1 MILITIERAWEIS
14 VPKIQFSCSQP
25 SVLSLLHI
33 FPGYLLIFPAY
44 WEPSISGMLIVLV
57 LQSQIFVHLFVMSI
71 HLSWLEFDVG
81 VWVQLEYLTHSCLQ
95 NKFYLTVSPWT
106 LLLVE
111 IYCSDRLIFFTEKAF
126 SISWINDSFVA
137 LSPVS
142 HCKWWDGSHWKV
154 PGDSQDLISHLC
166 QIVNMVVEVDQGCP
180 SSTPPLL
187 SSHSKP
193 TFCLSGIVTV
203 ASLTS
208 LPIT

>member
-1 MILITIERAWEIS
+1 
-14 VPKIQFSCSQP
+14 
-25 SVLSLLHI
+25 
-33 FPGYLLIFPAY
+33 
-44 WEPSISGMLIVLV
+44 MLIVLV
-57 LQSQIFVHLFVMSI
+57 LQSQIFVHLFVMSV

-81 VWVQLEYLTHSCLQ
+81 VWVHLEYLTHSWLQ
-95 NKFYLTVSPWT
+95 NEFYNCFSLNFVVSRDLMFWQ
-106 LLLVE
+106 
-111 IYCSDRLIFFTEKAF
+111 IDFFFFTEKAF

-137 LSPVS
+137 LSPMS

-193 TFCLSGIVTV
+193 TFCLSGVVTV